1 MKYAEGE
8 QCPSCGSTESK
19 VIDIRFRPSLKR
31 VVRRRQ
37 CKVCGARWNTV
48 EIRIKEH
55 RDNDY

>member
-1 MKYAEGE
+1 MKYAEGC
-8 QCPSCGSTESK
+8 QCPSCGSTNSE

-31 VVRRRQ
+31 EVRRRR
-37 CKVCGARWNTV
+37 CKACGTRWNTV

>member
-1 MKYAEGE
+1 MKYSEGC
-8 QCPSCGSTESK
+8 QCPFCGRAESK